1 MPADVMGG
9 VGVGL
14 VDHRAAET
22 ALPRRHYSAFTIGF
36 TMGFTMGFHFYSPP
50 HSALIRAV
58 VFVRPKGNLVC

>member
-1 MPADVMGG
+1 MAADVMGG

-22 ALPRRHYSAFTIGF
+22 ALARRHYSAF